1 MRSSINRRKVEK
13 VEKKKD
19 RKSKYTIATILL
31 IIMITISG
39 LVTLVTMIYFR
50 NRVREDMNIT
60 EKYDK
65 APERYYAL
73 VVRDSNDPYWISA
86 YESMRQKGELDNVYV
101 DKSGN
106 NLSADYSKYDLME
119 MAIASKVDGI
129 IYEAD
134 DSDESLV
141 LINKAVAAGIPVV
154 TVRTDAPAS
163 ARRSFVGVSFYNLG
177 TEYGKLITEAAAD
190 LIKSKPSDRKDMVS
204 VLVLTDGSIQDTSQN
219 VVLAA
224 LKETVQ
230 KDADEEY
237 EIIIGTAQIDNSG
250 EFTAE
255 ESVRDLLYSAT
266 LPDIIVCLNEVN
278 TESVYQTIVEMNKV
292 GKSVI
297 LGYDDSDI
305 IIKAIEREG
314 IYSSIT
320 VDTKQLGE
328 DCVEALN
335 EYIIYKHVS
344 DYYGVDYKLINKGN
358 VKDYKE
364 SGEADEE

>member
-1 MRSSINRRKVEK
+1 MMEK
-13 VEKKKD
+13 REEKNNKELNS
-19 RKSKYTIATILL
+19 RSKYAIATVLL
-31 IIMITISG
+31 IVMIVISG

-50 NRVREDMNIT
+50 HRVREDMNLT
-60 EKYDK
+60 KNEEGD
-65 APERYYAL
+65 PERYYSL
-73 VVRDSNDPYWISA
+73 VVRDSEDPYWVSA
-86 YESMRQKGELDNVYV
+86 YDSMRKQGELYNVYV
-101 DKSGN
+101 DRAGK
-106 NLSADYSKYDLME
+106 NLSVDYSKYDLME
-119 MAIASKVDGI
+119 MAISSRVDGI

-134 DSDESLV
+134 DSEESLK

-154 TVRTDAPAS
+154 TVRADAPAS

-177 TEYGKLITEAAAD
+177 TEYGRLITEAGREAVK
-190 LIKSKPSDRKDMVS
+190 LKPSDKRDTVS

-230 KDADEEY
+230 KEAADDSY

-255 ESVRDLLYSAT
+255 ESVRDLLYSAS

-292 GKSVI
+292 GKSII

-305 IIKAIEREG
+305 ILKAIEREG
-314 IYSSIT
+314 IYASIT
-320 VDTKQLGE
+320 VDTQQLGQ

-335 EYIIYKHVS
+335 EYIVYKHVS
-344 DYYGVDYKLINKGN
+344 DYYGVDYKIINSKN
-358 VKDYKE
+358 VTEYRMSE
-364 SGEADEE
+364 VADEE

>member
-1 MRSSINRRKVEK
+1 MDKREEKDNTSINN
-13 VEKKKD
+13 
-19 RKSKYTIATILL
+19 KSKYTIVTILL
-31 IIMITISG
+31 IILIVISG

-50 NRVREDMNIT
+50 HRVREDMNMISD
-60 EKYDK
+60 EGGNPD
-65 APERYYAL
+65 RYYAL
-73 VVRDSNDPYWISA
+73 VVRDSNNPYWLSA
-86 YESMRQKGELDNVYV
+86 YESMKAQGEQTNVYV

-106 NLSADYSKYDLME
+106 NLSDEYSNYDLME

-129 IYEAD
+129 IFEAD
-134 DSDESLV
+134 DSEESLK

-177 TEYGKLITEAAAD
+177 TEYGRLIIEAGKNV
-190 LIKSKPSDRKDMVS
+190 IKNKPEDMRDTVS
-204 VLVLTDGSIQDTSQN
+204 VLVLTDGKIQDTSQN

-230 KDADEEY
+230 KEADDDY

-255 ESVRDLLYSAT
+255 ESVRDLLYSAS

-314 IYSSIT
+314 IYASIT
-320 VDTKQLGE
+320 VDTQQLGQ

-335 EYIIYKHVS
+335 EYIVYKHVS
-344 DYYGVDYKLINKGN
+344 DYYGVDYKIINKKNVADYLGN
-358 VKDYKE
+358 EV
-364 SGEADEE
+364 ADEE

>member
-1 MRSSINRRKVEK
+1 MEEK
-13 VEKKKD
+13 S
-19 RKSKYTIATILL
+19 RSKYTIVTILL
-31 IIMITISG
+31 IVMIAISG
-39 LVTLVTMIYFR
+39 LVTLVTMIYLSH
-50 NRVREDMNIT
+50 RVRDDMNLSRN
-60 EKYDK
+60 EDK
-65 APERYYAL
+65 GPDRYYAL
-73 VVRDSNDPYWISA
+73 VVRDSEDPYWVSA
-86 YESMRQKGELDNVYV
+86 YESMKKQGEIYNVYV

-119 MAIASKVDGI
+119 MAIASRVDGI

-134 DSDESLV
+134 DSEESLE

-177 TEYGKLITEAAAD
+177 TEYGKLITEAGRQV
-190 LIKSKPSDRKDMVS
+190 IKSKPSDKRDTVS

-219 VVLAA
+219 MVLAA

-230 KDADEEY
+230 KEADDSY

-255 ESVRDLLYSAT
+255 ESVRDLLYSAA

-297 LGYDDSDI
+297 LGYDDSDLI
-305 IIKAIEREG
+305 LKAIEREG
-314 IYSSIT
+314 IYASIT
-320 VDTKQLGE
+320 VDTQQLGQ
-328 DCVEALN
+328 DCVEAVN
-335 EYIIYKHVS
+335 EYIVYKHVS
-344 DYYGVDYKLINKGN
+344 DYYGVDYKIINHDN
-358 VKDYKE
+358 VSDYRMSE
-364 SGEADEE
+364 VADEE

>member
-1 MRSSINRRKVEK
+1 MDREEK
-13 VEKKKD
+13 DIKELNS
-19 RKSKYTIATILL
+19 RSKYTIATILL
-31 IIMITISG
+31 IVMIVISG

-50 NRVREDMNIT
+50 NRVREDMNLT
-60 EKYDK
+60 KNEEGD
-65 APERYYAL
+65 PERYYAL
-73 VVRDSNDPYWISA
+73 VVRDNEDPYWESA
-86 YESMRQKGELDNVYV
+86 YESMKKQGELYNVYV
-101 DKSGN
+101 DRAGK
-106 NLSADYSKYDLME
+106 NLSVDYSKYDLME
-119 MAIASKVDGI
+119 MAISSGVDGI

-134 DSDESLV
+134 DSEESLE

-154 TVRTDAPAS
+154 TVRADAPAS

-177 TEYGKLITEAAAD
+177 TEYGRLITEAGREAVK
-190 LIKSKPSDRKDMVS
+190 LKPSDKRDTVS

-230 KDADEEY
+230 KEAADDPY

-255 ESVRDLLYSAT
+255 ESVRDLLYSAS

-292 GKSVI
+292 GRSII

-305 IIKAIEREG
+305 ILKAIEREG
-314 IYSSIT
+314 IYASIT
-320 VDTKQLGE
+320 VDTQQLGQ

-335 EYIIYKHVS
+335 EYIVYKHVS
-344 DYYGVDYKLINKGN
+344 DYYGVDYKIINNKN
-358 VKDYKE
+358 VTDYRMSE
-364 SGEADEE
+364 VADEE

>member
-1 MRSSINRRKVEK
+1 MN
-13 VEKKKD
+13 EKKKNEQ
-19 RKSKYTIATILL
+19 KYTVVTVLL
-31 IIMITISG
+31 IIMVTVSSLITIGS
-39 LVTLVTMIYFR
+39 LIYFR
-50 NRVREDMNIT
+50 MYMTKDAGLYNEEYRE
-60 EKYDK
+60 Y
-65 APERYYAL
+65 ERYYAL
-73 VVRDSNDPYWISA
+73 VVRDSDDPYWISA
-86 YESMRQKGELDNVYV
+86 YESMRKKGELDNVYV

-119 MAIASKVDGI
+119 MAISSKVDGI

-134 DSDESLV
+134 DSEESLA

-163 ARRSFVGVSFYNLG
+163 ARRSFVGVSYYNLG
-177 TEYGKLITEAAAD
+177 TEYGKLITKAAKD
-190 LIKSKPSDRKDMVS
+190 VIKSRPSDKRDMVS
-204 VLVLTDGSIQDTSQN
+204 ALVLTDGSIQDTSQN

-230 KDADEEY
+230 KETDEEY

-292 GKSVI
+292 GGSVI
-297 LGYDDSDI
+297 LGYDDSNL
-305 IIKAIEREG
+305 IIKAIEKEG

-344 DYYGVDYKLINKGN
+344 DYYGVDYKLINKEN
-358 VKDYKE
+358 VEEYKE
-364 SGEADEE
+364 SGETDEE

>member
-1 MRSSINRRKVEK
+1 MDNENIV
-13 VEKKKD
+13 VKKKS
-19 RKSKYTIATILL
+19 RYTIATILL
-31 IIMITISG
+31 IVMISISG

-50 NRVREDMNIT
+50 HRITEDMNMIS
-60 EKYDK
+60 EKSGEY
-65 APERYYAL
+65 ERYYAL
-73 VVRDSNDPYWISA
+73 VVRDNQDPYWISA
-86 YESMRQKGELDNVYV
+86 YESMRQQGELNSVYV

-106 NLSADYSKYDLME
+106 NLSDDYSKYDLME

-134 DSDESLV
+134 DSDESLE
-141 LINKAVAAGIPVV
+141 LINKAVASGIPVV

-177 TEYGKLITEAAAD
+177 TEYGRLILD
-190 LIKSKPSDRKDMVS
+190 SVKDVLKSKPEDDKDLIS

-219 VVLAA
+219 VVLTA

-230 KDADEEY
+230 KEAGENP

-255 ESVRDLLYSAT
+255 ESIRDLLYSAA

-292 GKSVI
+292 GRATI

-305 IIKAIEREG
+305 IVKAIEREG
-314 IYSSIT
+314 IYATIT
-320 VDTKQLGE
+320 VDTQQLGQ

-335 EYIIYKHVS
+335 EYIVYKHVS
-344 DYYGVDYKLINKGN
+344 DYYGVDYKIINRDN
-358 VKDYKE
+358 VSDYTGK
-364 SGEADEE
+364 EADDEE

>member
-1 MRSSINRRKVEK
+1 MKRSDEI
-13 VEKKKD
+13 KD
-19 RKSKYTIATILL
+19 NNIPGRESKYTIVTILL
-31 IIMITISG
+31 ITLISISA

-50 NRVREDMNIT
+50 HRVRVDMNMT
-60 EKYDK
+60 MVESGDYD
-65 APERYYAL
+65 RYYAL
-73 VVRDSNDPYWISA
+73 VVRDNKDPYWMSA
-86 YESMRQKGELDNVYV
+86 YESMKEQGEATNVYV

-106 NLSADYSKYDLME
+106 NLAADYSKYDLME

-134 DSDESLV
+134 DSDESLE

-177 TEYGKLITEAAAD
+177 TEYGKLIVDASRD
-190 LIKSKPSDRKDMVS
+190 VVKLKPEDQRDTVS

-219 VVLAA
+219 VVLTA
-224 LKETVQ
+224 LRETVQ
-230 KDADEEY
+230 KEADENP

-255 ESVRDLLYSAT
+255 ESVRDLLYSAS
-266 LPDIIVCLNEVN
+266 LPDVIVCLNEVN

-297 LGYDDSDI
+297 LGYDDSDVI
-305 IIKAIEREG
+305 VKAIEKEG
-314 IYSSIT
+314 IYASIT
-320 VDTKQLGE
+320 VDSKQLGQ

-335 EYIIYKHVS
+335 EYIVYKHVS
-344 DYYGVDYKLINKGN
+344 DYYGVDYKIINKEN
-358 VKDYKE
+358 ISDYTNRE
-364 SGEADEE
+364 EADEE

>member
-1 MRSSINRRKVEK
+1 MKRSDEEKDNSITGRE
-13 VEKKKD
+13 
-19 RKSKYTIATILL
+19 SKYTIATILL
-31 IIMITISG
+31 IVMITISA
-39 LVTLVTMIYFR
+39 LLTLVTMIYFR
-50 NRVREDMNIT
+50 YRVRENMSMDMD
-60 EKYDK
+60 EARDYD
-65 APERYYAL
+65 RYYAL
-73 VVRDSNDPYWISA
+73 VVRDNEDPYWRSA
-86 YESMRQKGELDNVYV
+86 YDSMKEQGEDSNVFV
-101 DKSGN
+101 DRSGN

-134 DSDESLV
+134 DSNESLE

-163 ARRSFVGVSFYNLG
+163 ARRSFIGVSFYNLG
-177 TEYGKLITEAAAD
+177 TEYGRLIVDASKD
-190 LIKSKPSDRKDMVS
+190 VIKSKPEDKSDTVS

-230 KDADEEY
+230 KEANEMP

-255 ESVRDLLYSAT
+255 ESVRDLLYSAS

-297 LGYDDSDI
+297 LGYDDSDVI
-305 IIKAIEREG
+305 VKAIEKEG
-314 IYSSIT
+314 IYASIT
-320 VDTKQLGE
+320 VDTQQLGQ

-335 EYIIYKHVS
+335 EYIVYKHGS
-344 DYYGVDYKLINKGN
+344 DYYGVDYKIIS
-358 VKDYKE
+358 KDNISDYMG
-364 SGEADEE
+364 GEVTDEE